1 VICKSVGRHLVL
13 LRCMMKR
20 RCSLGAI
27 LPLVAVVVAG
37 GCDDIAPVIC
47 PQGYGPTIEV
57 EVWDA
62 AADLPAARGA
72 YGAAWRASE
81 LDSLVPAGDTVLLLI
96 NNRPGTYEVEVR
108 KAGFNDWDT
117 SGVVVGL
124 VGGEY
129 CGTVGTA
136 HIVARLDSL

>member
-1 VICKSVGRHLVL
+1 
-13 LRCMMKR
+13 MKR
-20 RCSLGAI
+20 RGSLGAI

-37 GCDDIAPVIC
+37 ACDDIAPVVC

-72 YGAAWRASE
+72 YGAAWIGGE
-81 LDSLVPAGDTVLLLI
+81 LDSLFPAGANLLLLM
-96 NNRPGTYEVEVR
+96 NNRPGTYNVEVR
-108 KAGFNDWDT
+108 KADFSDWDT
-117 SGVVVGL
+117 SGVVVG
-124 VGGEY
+124 VVRGEY

-136 HIVARLDSL
+136 HIVATLDSL